1 MGISIPRIFVEIENS
16 KIQEFIE
23 SGRAKKRMLI
33 VKDSGEIKLIEIGD
47 QFKNI
52 DGKIYVQEIYDD
64 AYKWLIDLENG
75 IIMRNS
81 IIITPNGE
89 YIFLKKGKRVYLFEA
104 MGRIVV
110 PLVKVG
116 EKILSGRRI
125 AAIFTGKREVR
136 YLRSDSAGKI
146 VYIAQIEIKPQR
158 YLIVLIPRED

>member
-1 MGISIPRIFVEIENS
+1 
-16 KIQEFIE
+16 
-23 SGRAKKRMLI
+23 
-33 VKDSGEIKLIEIGD
+33 